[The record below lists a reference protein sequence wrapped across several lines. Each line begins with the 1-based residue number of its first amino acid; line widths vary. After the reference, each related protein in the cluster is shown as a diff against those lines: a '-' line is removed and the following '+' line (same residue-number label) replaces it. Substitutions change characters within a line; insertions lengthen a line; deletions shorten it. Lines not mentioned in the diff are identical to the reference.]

1 MYKSYRVTYSVG
13 TRQGSTFKPGSNT
26 YLLETVVQAISPT
39 QAQSIV
45 EAQNGGSQHCSVN
58 RVLPL

>member
-1 MYKSYRVTYSVG
+1 MYQTYRVTYSVG
-13 TRQGSTFKPGSNT
+13 TREGSTFRPGLNT
-26 YLLETVVQAISPT
+26 YLLETVVQAINPT

-45 EAQNGGSQHCSVN
+45 EAQNGGSQNCSVN